1 MCCTPVPGSTRCG
14 SSSTSRSSRRAS
26 RRAPGRSPGPPESRG
41 PFAGKVLSALA
52 AAGLVRS
59 RRGPHGG
66 VMLARRASSISLLD
80 VASALGEDAA
90 ISECIL
96 GFHACSDV
104 TPCPIHPAW
113 KRMRED
119 LRESLLDRN
128 LAEFAQIPIQ
138 ALPPGRAGPG
148 RARGRRAELSR
159 RREGVS

>member
-1 MCCTPVPGSTRCG
+1 MLY
-14 SSSTSRSSRRAS
+14 SRTWQYSLRILLHLARL
-26 RRAPGRSPGPPESRG
+26 APGEQASARDVARITGIPG

-96 GFHACSDV
+96 GFRACSDV

-128 LAEFAQIPIQ
+128 LAEFDQIPIQ
-138 ALPPGRAGPG
+138 ALARQHGTRTRRAGGG
-148 RARGRRAELSR
+148 RS
-159 RREGVS
+159 